1 MVSINGMLEGAKP
14 KHKEE
19 EIEDFSDRPRTI
31 FSEEEF
37 KEQWSLYI
45 KKLKKEKRASLMSTL
60 SSCRPVMEENFL
72 LNMIFDN
79 KVQESEFNNHKTD
92 LLGFLRESLQ
102 NWGIHVKSEVRE
114 SEQKKKY
121 YTNKERFERMIELNP
136 KLEDLKKRLNLDT
149 DY

>member
-60 SSCRPVMEENFL
+60 SSL
-72 LNMIFDN
+72 
-79 KVQESEFNNHKTD
+79 
-92 LLGFLRESLQ
+92 SL
-102 NWGIHVKSEVRE
+102 IH
-114 SEQKKKY
+114 
-121 YTNKERFERMIELNP
+121 I
-136 KLEDLKKRLNLDT
+136 
-149 DY
+149 